1 MGGTTYKYNK
11 TALANRLTTDNVDND
26 VVAYL
31 DANGYVAY
39 IDESAVTYD
48 YAYVLSMG
56 TDDDQYGKGDNKGT
70 TVYARLVLTDGT
82 MVKVETDVKNGD
94 TSLNNH
100 LVSYTVDKN
109 DVYSL
114 SDRSSAKISTDTDL
128 KIENGVAGMNTP
140 SQQGALYRQLQHH
153 LRGG

>member
-1 MGGTTYKYNK
+1 M
-11 TALANRLTTDNVDND
+11 
-26 VVAYL
+26 
-31 DANGYVAY
+31 
-39 IDESAVTYD
+39 
-48 YAYVLSMG
+48 
-56 TDDDQYGKGDNKGT
+56 
-70 TVYARLVLTDGT
+70 YARLVLTDGT

-128 KIENGVAGMNTP
+128 KIENGVAGMNISFNSKERYTANSATMTMTSLSTP
-140 SQQGALYRQLQHH
+140 A
-153 LRGG
+153 